1 MTSFIRISISN
12 LRLLKKKKKN
22 KLLKKL
28 ISHVHL
34 TNPPLSVVL
43 VLGKSGGL
51 DASANESVFYSG
63 QAPYIC
69 SPISRL

>member
-1 MTSFIRISISN
+1 MTSFIRLSISN
-12 LRLLKKKKKN
+12 LRLLKKKN

-51 DASANESVFYSG
+51 DASANESIFYSG